1 MIRSAAENDAAAIK
15 GLMAQL
21 GYDITISDAADN
33 INVYHQSDAVVLVS
47 TDNNLVI
54 GFISGAIVPLFHK
67 KESMFRITAL
77 CVDEAY
83 RSKGFG
89 KKLVNAIE
97 DWCIKKSCF
106 YIEVTSGAHRNKD
119 AHQFYESLHYTMY
132 DGKRFLKRITGT
144 SSTNSF

>member
-1 MIRSAAENDAAAIK
+1 
-15 GLMAQL
+15 
-21 GYDITISDAADN
+21 
-33 INVYHQSDAVVLVS
+33 
-47 TDNNLVI
+47 
-54 GFISGAIVPLFHK
+54 
-67 KESMFRITAL
+67 MFRITAL